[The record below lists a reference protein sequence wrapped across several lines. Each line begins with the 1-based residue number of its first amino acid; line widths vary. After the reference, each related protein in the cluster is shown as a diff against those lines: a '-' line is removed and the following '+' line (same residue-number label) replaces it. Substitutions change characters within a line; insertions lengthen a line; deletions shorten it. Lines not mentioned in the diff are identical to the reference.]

1 LIALSAHRTGSD
13 VHSRAS
19 AAFQATLAGRSAD
32 HDFVGFGYEPEI
44 EGKWSGPASL
54 MFISAA
60 SFSLW
65 ALIILT
71 FVRIF

>member
-1 LIALSAHRTGSD
+1 LIARSARPTGSE

-19 AAFQATLAGRSAD
+19 AAFQAALFGRSAD
-32 HDFVGFGYEPEI
+32 HDFVGYGYEPEI

-65 ALIILT
+65 TLIILT